1 MPQARDASAYLPLK
15 PNDFHILFS
24 LVDGPRHGYGIAKD
38 ILERTEGELRL
49 EAGNLHRTLRKLVR
63 QELVAPSEDRPDP
76 EEDDER
82 RHYWKITE
90 LGRRVV
96 ALEARRMRALVAEA
110 EARRLIPQEGIGRG

>member
-1 MPQARDASAYLPLK
+1 MRPSHDVSAHLPLK

-24 LVDGPRHGYGIAKD
+24 LLDGPRHGYAIAKD
-38 ILERTEGELRL
+38 ILERTGGGIRL

-63 QELVAPSEDRPDP
+63 QELVAASDDRPAP

-82 RHYWKITE
+82 RHYWEVTD

-96 ALEARRMRALVAEA
+96 ASDARRMRDLVTAA
-110 EARRLIPQEGIGRG
+110 EARRLIPQDTGRG

>member
-1 MPQARDASAYLPLK
+1 MPPFVDASAYLPLK

-24 LVDGPRHGYGIAKD
+24 LLDGPRHGYAIAKD
-38 ILERTEGELRL
+38 ILERTGGGIRL

-63 QELVAPSEDRPDP
+63 QELVASSDDRPNP

-82 RHYWKITE
+82 RHYWEITE

-96 ALEARRMRALVAEA
+96 ASDARRMRDLVTEA
-110 EARRLIPQEGIGRG
+110 EARRLIPQDTGRG

>member
-1 MPQARDASAYLPLK
+1 MPRVSDASAFLPLK

-24 LVDGPRHGYGIAKD
+24 LTDGPLHGYAIAKG
-38 ILERTEGELRL
+38 IPEQTGGQLRL

-63 QELVAPSEDRPDP
+63 QGLVAPSPERPDP

-82 RHYWKITE
+82 RHYWEITE

-96 ALEARRMRALVAEA
+96 ALDARRMRALVTEA
-110 EARRLIPQEGIGRG
+110 EARRLITEDTGRG